1 MRNYNETKNVDK
13 NKISQWHR
21 ERIEIFEDTMRQCH
35 ENPELI
41 KEIEKSISGTEIIPE
56 NNFLTKEEIDGR
68 VYYDPINTY
77 SRVSNCD
84 VVKLTTGDA
93 VYAFFDK
100 YSNNKVAVLNFA
112 SATNPGGGVKRG
124 SSAQEEGLCRQSTL
138 YPAISQEKCMKRFYD
153 ENKTESIKN
162 KNLDRKSVV

>member
-56 NNFLTKEEIDGR
+56 NTPRVLTD
-68 VYYDPINTY
+68 
-77 SRVSNCD
+77 SRGY
-84 VVKLTTGDA
+84 T
-93 VYAFFDK
+93 
-100 YSNNKVAVLNFA
+100 
-112 SATNPGGGVKRG
+112 P
-124 SSAQEEGLCRQSTL
+124 
-138 YPAISQEKCMKRFYD
+138 
-153 ENKTESIKN
+153 
-162 KNLDRKSVV
+162 